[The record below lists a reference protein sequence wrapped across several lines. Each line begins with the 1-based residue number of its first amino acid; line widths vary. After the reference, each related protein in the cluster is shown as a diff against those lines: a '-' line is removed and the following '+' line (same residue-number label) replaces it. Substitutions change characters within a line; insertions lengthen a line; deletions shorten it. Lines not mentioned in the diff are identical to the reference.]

1 MTPARRAML
10 DRVAAAVLALPA
22 ERTVRVGIDG
32 VDGAGK
38 TTFADELSD
47 RLASSGRPLIRAGVD
62 WFHHPK
68 PVRYHRGRYSPE
80 GHYRDSYDYAALRR
94 LLLDPLGPGGTG
106 RFRRAIFDVDAGRA
120 VDAPEERAA
129 PGSIL
134 LFDGLFLHR
143 PELRATWDF
152 SIFLRVEWVR
162 NHRLRGAPLDL
173 ATTTQAREAP
183 STRRYREGQEI
194 YFRECAP
201 WDCASIVVDND
212 DLDAPFVVEGPARP
226 MTR

>member
-1 MTPARRAML
+1 MTPARRAVL

-22 ERTVRVGIDG
+22 ERTARVGIDG

-38 TTFADELSD
+38 TTFADELRD

-68 PVRYHRGRYSPE
+68 PVRYRRGRYSPE

-94 LLLDPLGPGGTG
+94 LLLDPLGPGGSG
-106 RFRRAIFDVDAGRA
+106 RFRRAIFDVDADHA
-120 VDAPEERAA
+120 VDAPEERTA

-143 PELRATWDF
+143 PELRATWDL
-152 SIFLRVEWVR
+152 SIFLRVEWIR
-162 NHRLRGAPLDL
+162 NHRLRGAPPVDL
-173 ATTTQAREAP
+173 EAP
-183 STRRYREGQEI
+183 STRRYREGLEF

-212 DLDAPFVVEGPARP
+212 DLDAPFVVGSPTRP
-226 MTR
+226 MTRCSP

>member
-10 DRVAAAVLALPA
+10 DRVAAAVLAFPA
-22 ERTVRVGIDG
+22 GRTVRVGIDG

-38 TTFADELSD
+38 TTFADELRD

-68 PVRYHRGRYSPE
+68 PVRYRRGRYSPE
-80 GHYRDSYDYAALRR
+80 GPYRDSYDYAALRR

-106 RFRRAIFDVDAGRA
+106 RFRRAIFDVDADHA

-152 SIFLRVEWVR
+152 SIFLRVEWIR
-162 NHRLRGAPLDL
+162 NHRLRGAPPLDI
-173 ATTTQAREAP
+173 EAP

>member
-1 MTPARRAML
+1 MTRARRAVL
-10 DRVAAAVLALPA
+10 DRVAAAVLAFPVQG
-22 ERTVRVGIDG
+22 TTRVGIDG

-38 TTFADELSD
+38 TTFADELRD

-68 PVRYHRGRYSPE
+68 PIRYRLGRYSPE
-80 GHYRDSYDYAALRR
+80 GFYRDSYDYATLRR
-94 LLLDPLGPGGTG
+94 LLLDPLGPGGSG
-106 RFRRAIFDVDAGRA
+106 RFRRAIFDVDADVA

-134 LFDGLFLHR
+134 LLDGIFLHR
-143 PELRATWDF
+143 PELREAWDL
-152 SIFLRVEWVR
+152 SVFLRVEWSR
-162 NHRLRGAPLDL
+162 NHRLRGAPPPDP
-173 ATTTQAREAP
+173 EAP
-183 STRRYREGQEI
+183 STRRYRDGQQL

-212 DLDAPFVVEGPARP
+212 DLDAPFVVDGPLER
-226 MTR
+226 

>member
-68 PVRYHRGRYSPE
+68 RVRYHRGRYSPE

-94 LLLDPLGPGGTG
+94 LLLDPLGPGGT
-106 RFRRAIFDVDAGRA
+106 
-120 VDAPEERAA
+120 
-129 PGSIL
+129 S
-134 LFDGLFLHR
+134 
-143 PELRATWDF
+143 
-152 SIFLRVEWVR
+152 
-162 NHRLRGAPLDL
+162 
-173 ATTTQAREAP
+173 
-183 STRRYREGQEI
+183 
-194 YFRECAP
+194 ECAP
-201 WDCASIVVDND
+201 GVRSSTAPDSGAAIVRGRSDSTLLVVAEAIA
-212 DLDAPFVVEGPARP
+212 APYSLGVSR
-226 MTR
+226 